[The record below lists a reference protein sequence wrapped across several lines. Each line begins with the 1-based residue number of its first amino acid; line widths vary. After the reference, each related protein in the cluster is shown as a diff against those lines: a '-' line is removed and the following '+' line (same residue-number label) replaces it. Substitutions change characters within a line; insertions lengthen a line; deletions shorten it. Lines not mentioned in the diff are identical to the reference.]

1 VSEEITKNMTIG
13 EVMEKHPET
22 EAVFM
27 KHFGNG
33 CFTCPGAKTED
44 IAFGCTM
51 HGIEVEMIVTEL
63 NEAVTASS

>member
-1 VSEEITKNMTIG
+1 MSEDTITKNMTIG

-51 HGIEVEMIVTEL
+51 HGVDVDTIIGEL
-63 NEAVTASS
+63 NEVVEN

>member
-1 VSEEITKNMTIG
+1 MSEDTITKNMTIG

-51 HGIEVEMIVTEL
+51 HGMDVDTIISEL
-63 NEAVTASS
+63 NEVVEN

>member
-1 VSEEITKNMTIG
+1 MSEDTITKNMTIG

-51 HGIEVEMIVTEL
+51 HGMDVDTIIGEL
-63 NEAVTASS
+63 NEVVGS

>member
-1 VSEEITKNMTIG
+1 MTEETITKSMTIG
-13 EVMEKHPET
+13 EVMEKFPVT

-44 IAFGCTM
+44 IAFGATM
-51 HGIEVEMIVTEL
+51 HGLDAETIINDL
-63 NEAVTASS
+63 NAAIAAS